1 MEKSQNPV
9 EQQKAA
15 LDIRSFLDNPT
26 PKQNIL
32 FRALLMCLVKLK
44 RESLH
49 ANADINPIT
58 LDLNNTI
65 SYDTVNNVFLING
78 AVWNEKPSTLA
89 KFVQAI
95 DVTDTMIKI
104 VSDRSEMLSLGQ

>member
-32 FRALLMCLVKLK
+32 FRSLLMCLVKLK

-49 ANADINPIT
+49 ANTDLNPVV
-58 LDLNNTI
+58 LDMNNTI
-65 SYDTVNNVFLING
+65 TYDTAHDMFLING
-78 AVWNEKPSTLA
+78 AVWNQKPSTLA
-89 KFVQAI
+89 KYVQSLS
-95 DVTDTMIKI
+95 VTDTMIKI
-104 VSDRSEMLSLGQ
+104 VSDRSELLSTGQ